1 MTLVILLALGVGV
14 GLVGAITGL
23 RSQRSSLRAVFSGLI
38 AEPTSVTR
46 HEPLPWQQD
55 TGRVDHRIA
64 MIVAN
69 VVRDRGYFEREL
81 GTRLALS
88 NSSLDV
94 LAARCL
100 MSAVIGGLLPT
111 VAVVAVVA
119 TGVPIPL
126 VVPIGAGVVFGI
138 GGALLPIA
146 ELNAE
151 AKRGRR
157 HARRVICSF
166 LDLVVLGLAG
176 GMGIESALL
185 AAAQLGENVVS
196 RRMFAA
202 LSLSRDTGEPP
213 WEALGRLGETLGV
226 EEFSELAAAAGL
238 AGMEGAKI
246 RATLAARAA
255 SIRRHE
261 LANAEA
267 EANALTERLFI
278 PGAFLLVGFLIF
290 IGYPA
295 FTRIAS
301 GF

>member
-1 MTLVILLALGVGV
+1 M
-14 GLVGAITGL
+14 
-23 RSQRSSLRAVFSGLI
+23 
-38 AEPTSVTR
+38 
-46 HEPLPWQQD
+46 
-55 TGRVDHRIA
+55 
-64 MIVAN
+64 
-69 VVRDRGYFEREL
+69 
-81 GTRLALS
+81 
-88 NSSLDV
+88 
-94 LAARCL
+94 
-100 MSAVIGGLLPT
+100 
-111 VAVVAVVA
+111 
-119 TGVPIPL
+119 
-126 VVPIGAGVVFGI
+126 GAGVVCGI

-146 ELNAE
+146 ELNGE
-151 AKRGRR
+151 ANRGRR

-185 AAAQLGENVVS
+185 AAAQLGENAVS
-196 RRMFAA
+196 RRMLAA

-213 WEALGRLGETLGV
+213 WDALARLGETLGI
-226 EEFSELAAAAGL
+226 EEFGELAATAGL

-267 EANALTERLFI
+267 EANALTEKLFI
-278 PGAFLLVGFLIF
+278 PGALLLVGFLIF

>member
-1 MTLVILLALGVGV
+1 MTLVILLALGVGL
-14 GLVGAITGL
+14 GLTGVITGL
-23 RSQRSSLRAVFSGLI
+23 RSQRTSLQSVFNGLV
-38 AEPTSVTR
+38 AEPSTPGR
-46 HEPLPWQQD
+46 HEPLSWQRNTQ
-55 TGRVDHRIA
+55 RVDHQVA
-64 MIVAN
+64 MRVAQ
-69 VVRDRGYFEREL
+69 VVRERGYFEREL
-81 GTRLALS
+81 NTRLALA
-88 NSSLDV
+88 NSSLEV

-100 MSAVIGGLLPT
+100 VSAAVGSLLPVLTWT
-111 VAVVAVVA
+111 VVVVA
-119 TGVPIPL
+119 GVRVPL
-126 VVPIGAGVVFGI
+126 FVPLAVGVVFGI
-138 GGALLPIA
+138 GGALLPII
-146 ELNAE
+146 ELDAA

-196 RRMFAA
+196 RRILAA

-213 WEALGRLGETLGV
+213 WDALARLGDTLGIA
-226 EEFSELAAAAGL
+226 EFGELAATAGL

-267 EANALTERLFI
+267 EANALTEKLFI
-278 PGAFLLVGFLIF
+278 PGTFLLVGFLIF